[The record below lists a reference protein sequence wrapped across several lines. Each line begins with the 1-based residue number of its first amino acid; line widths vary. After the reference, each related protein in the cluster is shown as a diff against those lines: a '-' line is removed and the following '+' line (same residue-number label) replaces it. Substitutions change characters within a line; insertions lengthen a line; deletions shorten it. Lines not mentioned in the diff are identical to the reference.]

1 MIVAGGFFLFASFS
15 FFKRAVEM
23 WETPTGRPGPGADEG
38 HEVWEYTVQTD
49 SATCYAIKHTAESLQ
64 EWGEPTAN
72 STRRKASSGGVGAG
86 ARGFDLCTHEHGFH
100 GNLSSESGIVGE
112 VPESAISQRCK
123 KRPHGCRT
131 PGANG
136 STKSRPLSS
145 LGSW

>member
-1 MIVAGGFFLFASFS
+1 MLCDQAHCGIVAG
-15 FFKRAVEM
+15 V
-23 WETPTGRPGPGADEG
+23 
-38 HEVWEYTVQTD
+38 
-49 SATCYAIKHTAESLQ
+49 
-64 EWGEPTAN
+64 GEPTAN
-72 STRRKASSGGVGAG
+72 SPRRKASSVGVGAG
-86 ARGFDLCTHEHGFH
+86 PGGFDLCTNEHGFH

-145 LGSW
+145 LGSWSRANAKFATAGRGSPKAGRGY

>member
-1 MIVAGGFFLFASFS
+1 MHFSGEVEEREERLNKQKVVAWVGID
-15 FFKRAVEM
+15 
-23 WETPTGRPGPGADEG
+23 WADEG

-49 SATCYAIKHTAESLQ
+49 SATCYAIKQTAESLQ
-64 EWGEPTAN
+64 EWVN
-72 STRRKASSGGVGAG
+72 QLRIRHGGKPVAVVLEQ
-86 ARGFDLCTHEHGFH
+86 ARGGFDLCTHEHGFH

-136 STKSRPLSS
+136 STKSRPL
-145 LGSW
+145 

>member
-1 MIVAGGFFLFASFS
+1 MHFSGEVEEREERLNKQKVVAWIGID
-15 FFKRAVEM
+15 
-23 WETPTGRPGPGADEG
+23 WADEG

-64 EWGEPTAN
+64 EWVN
-72 STRRKASSGGVGAG
+72 QLRIRHGGKPVAVVLEQ
-86 ARGFDLCTHEHGFH
+86 ARGGLILCTNEHGSH

-112 VPESAISQRCK
+112 VPESTISQRCK

-131 PGANG
+131 AGANG

>member
-1 MIVAGGFFLFASFS
+1 MLCDQAQCGIVAG
-15 FFKRAVEM
+15 V
-23 WETPTGRPGPGADEG
+23 
-38 HEVWEYTVQTD
+38 
-49 SATCYAIKHTAESLQ
+49 
-64 EWGEPTAN
+64 GEATAN
-72 STRRKASSGGVGAG
+72 STRRKARSGGVGAG
-86 ARGFDLCTHEHGFH
+86 PRGFDLCTNEHGFH

-131 PGANG
+131 AGANG